1 MINECPKLQLY
12 SWYKWNNRL
21 DYPLRKYPGVYCI
34 SITEKKNLI
43 GSDVD
48 WGDVVYIGMTNS
60 RGGLQS
66 RWRQF
71 QDSISGKYGHSGGNT
86 VFNDLGHHDTWHF
99 QLYVAAMGIK
109 VNTTNPTADDYRK
122 MGMVAYLEYETF
134 ARYHEAVG
142 GHPKY
147 NKR

>member
-1 MINECPKLQLY
+1 MTNGCTKLQLS
-12 SWYKWNNRL
+12 SWYKWTNRL

-34 SITEKKNLI
+34 SITEKENLE
-43 GSDVD
+43 GTNVG

-71 QDSISGKYGHSGGNT
+71 HNSITGKYGHSGGNT
-86 VFNDLGHHDTWHF
+86 IFKRLGHFDTW
-99 QLYVAAMGIK
+99 QLYLYVAAMGKK
-109 VNTTNPTADDYRK
+109 VNTADPSADEYRK
-122 MGMVAYLEYETF
+122 MGMVAYLEYEAF
-134 ARYHEAVG
+134 AQYFEAVG